1 MNSRERK
8 RRLGVTLLE
17 LVMVITIMGILAAI
31 GTARYGRSAYANFG
45 SQGEARTV
53 SLVLLR
59 AHRSAIKTGD
69 DHFVQF
75 NAVSPTRATQYS
87 LMRRAGNGTT
97 SLVEG
102 PYVLNADVRVTS
114 SAANLNFNFEGE
126 AAAAYQVDFIG
137 SGQSW
142 RVNVVPITGAV
153 VVSQVAP

>member
-1 MNSRERK
+1 MNATKHSG
-8 RRLGVTLLE
+8 RRGVTLLE

-45 SQGEARTV
+45 SQGEARTL
-53 SLVLLR
+53 SLALLR

-75 NAVSPTRATQYS
+75 NAASPTAATQYS
-87 LMRRAGNGTT
+87 LMRRASDGTT
-97 SLVEG
+97 SLVEA
-102 PYVLNADVRVTS
+102 PRTLNADVRVIA
-114 SAANLNFNFEGE
+114 SATELSFNFEGE
-126 AAAAYQVDFIG
+126 AAAAYQVDFTG
-137 SGQSW
+137 NGRNW